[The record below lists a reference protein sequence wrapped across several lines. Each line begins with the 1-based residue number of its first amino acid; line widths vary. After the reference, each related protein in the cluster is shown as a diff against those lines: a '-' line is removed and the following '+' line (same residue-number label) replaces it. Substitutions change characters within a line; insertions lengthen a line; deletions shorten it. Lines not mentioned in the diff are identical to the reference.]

1 MFDVQG
7 FSLLA
12 RQLLRERASAL
23 IAEACAWT
31 VGMSDRPYFVR
42 KDFRLVDSGTTLGE
56 RAAGGLPLGSEESG
70 RLELGSARP
79 GSFSD
84 ALNALTS
91 DGTVYADRFDR
102 EVVTPF
108 VRETCVL
115 AAERAKERRPQAW
128 ARLVEELA
136 EDPADLEA
144 VVRAGDWEGPVGL
157 DADVLVLSA
166 LGDVPLVE
174 VEAEG
179 LPLSLVRAAEDE
191 TRRAAPTL
199 AAESGAESGADE
211 DELAGALF
219 LARSAIENAGL
230 PLPVPPSRGS
240 DLLDVLFVQEL
251 EPVEI
256 LRLLPSLPVQ
266 QDTIESLTPTL
277 ERLAGDG

>member
-1 MFDVQG
+1 VYDVHG

-12 RQLLRERASAL
+12 RQLLRERAGDL
-23 IAEACAWT
+23 IAEACAWS
-31 VGMSDRPYFVR
+31 VGMSDRPHYIR
-42 KDFRLVDSGTTLGE
+42 KDFRLVDGGATLGE

-70 RLELGSARP
+70 RLELASAPP

-84 ALNALTS
+84 ALNAVTEN
-91 DGTVYADRFDR
+91 GTLYADRFDQ

-108 VRETCVL
+108 VRQTCVL
-115 AAERAKERRPQAW
+115 AAEQARERQPDAW
-128 ARLVEELA
+128 ARLVEELG

-144 VVRAGDWEGPVGL
+144 VVRAGDWEGPLGM
-157 DADVLVLSA
+157 DADVLILSA

-191 TRRAAPTL
+191 VRRAAPTV
-199 AAESGAESGADE
+199 AAEPAPVDE
-211 DELAGALF
+211 EDLAGALF
-219 LARSAIENAGL
+219 LAQSAVESADL
-230 PLPVPPSRGS
+230 PLPVPPSHGS
-240 DLLDVLFVQEL
+240 DLLDVLLREEL
-251 EPVEI
+251 EPAEI

-277 ERLAGDG
+277 ERLSGAD